1 MLYKKNEGLKLII
14 PSTVDVKS
22 IISRLPN
29 LSKTQSQNLNYRLYY
44 ILSRVVVHNENLDF
58 YKSNNYV
65 RTMNSEQMKE
75 VLGNRQYYQALHL
88 LTDKSDPII
97 TTNNKYL
104 EGKISKSF
112 WLTDKY
118 NTGDIAFKT
127 LPKNLKLVSRIQKA
141 QSSYRENI
149 DMTEKYDFLLKQ
161 FEEHTISFD
170 PRVYEYIN
178 NTYTQLMEQVERN
191 NEFQIKVIQNMI
203 GRWLYYVDKVNVGE
217 LNPMVSGKNH
227 RLNSVYTRIHKNIRQ
242 FLLCDGKPLVG
253 ADVKA
258 SQPYILASIMKE
270 EFFSSCDNGYNLKTI
285 YPYMYNQLLNR
296 NMLINN
302 TYTELVTSNTGYL
315 NKYVTNNTGLTSN
328 NITYITSTKK
338 HSPYMWCQIFDSSEI
353 DNIQDYQGSPFNE
366 DFYTHV
372 IKANTDYQISTEELQ
387 KERKSLKKSTMY
399 VLFDD
404 DLTRRNNN
412 PKVRYMKKCYPG
424 VNKWL
429 ESALENIGGKE
440 LSYVLQRSESYLL
453 LNQVSRQFNQQ
464 YPDAPLFTIHDGLYT
479 SQEYIEPLRD
489 LIKSTGFKFTGIL
502 PGVKIECPIMDLN
515 PSDEDVK
522 KYWRKARW
530 VTNQEKFEKKKRKV
544 FQSNID
550 RAKIFSKNIL

>member
-1 MLYKKNEGLKLII
+1 MLNQKNEGLKLII

-29 LSKTQSQNLNYRLYY
+29 LSKTQSQNLKYRLYY

-104 EGKISKSF
+104 GGKISKSY

-118 NTGDIAFKT
+118 NTGDILFKT
-127 LPKNLKLVSRIQKA
+127 LPKNLNLVSRIQKA
-141 QSSYRENI
+141 QSSYRENM
-149 DMTEKYDFLLKQ
+149 DMKEKYDFLLKQ
-161 FEEHTISFD
+161 FEEHKITFD
-170 PRVYEYIN
+170 PSVYEYIN
-178 NTYTQLMEQVERN
+178 KTYTQLMEQVERN

-203 GRWLYYVDKVNVGE
+203 GRWLYYVDKVTIGE

-227 RLNSVYTRIHKNIRQ
+227 RLNSVYTRINKNLRP
-242 FLLCDGKPLVG
+242 FLLCDEKPLVG

-270 EFFSSCDNGYNLKTI
+270 EFFNSSNEGYNLKTI
-285 YPYMYNQLLNR
+285 YPYMYYELINR
-296 NMLINN
+296 NMVTNN
-302 TYTELVTSNTGYL
+302 TITELVTSNTGYL
-315 NKYVTNNTGLTSN
+315 NEYVTNNTGLTGSN
-328 NITYITSTKK
+328 LTYITSTKK
-338 HSPYMWCQIFDSSEI
+338 YSPYMWCQIFDSSEI
-353 DNIQDYQGSPFNE
+353 RNIQDYQVSPFNE
-366 DFYTHV
+366 DFYNHV
-372 IKANTDYQISTEELQ
+372 IKANADYEISPEELK
-387 KERKSLKKSTMY
+387 KERNSLKKSTMY

-404 DLTRRNNN
+404 DITRRNNN

-440 LSYVLQRSESYLL
+440 LSYILQRSESYLL
-453 LNQVSRQFNQQ
+453 LNHVSRQFYQL
-464 YPDAPLFTIHDGLYT
+464 YPNAPLFTIHDGLYT
-479 SQEYIEPLRD
+479 SQEYIEPLND
-489 LIKSTGFKFTGIL
+489 LIISAGFEFTGIL
-502 PGVKIECPIMDLN
+502 PGVKIECPKMEIN
-515 PSDEDVK
+515 PTLEDVEKHWK
-522 KYWRKARW
+522 KAKW
-530 VTNQEKFEKKKRKV
+530 VTTQKKFDEKKRKV

-550 RAKIFSKNIL
+550 RAKIFLK

>member
-1 MLYKKNEGLKLII
+1 MLNQKNEGLKLII

-22 IISRLPN
+22 IISRLPK
-29 LSKTQSQNLNYRLYY
+29 LSKTQSQNLKYRLYY

-65 RTMNSEQMKE
+65 RTMNSEQMKK

-104 EGKISKSF
+104 GGKMSKSY

-118 NTGDIAFKT
+118 NTGDILFKT
-127 LPKNLKLVSRIQKA
+127 LPKNLNLVSRIKNA
-141 QSSYRENI
+141 QSSYRENM

-161 FEEHTISFD
+161 FEEHKITFD

-178 NTYTQLMEQVERN
+178 NTYTQLMEKVERN

-203 GRWLYYVDKVNVGE
+203 GRWLYYVDKVNNEE

-227 RLNSVYTRIHKNIRQ
+227 RLNSVFTRIHKNLRP
-242 FLLCDGKPLVG
+242 FLLCDGKSLVG

-270 EFFSSCDNGYNLKTI
+270 EFFSSNNEGYNLKTI
-285 YPYMYNQLLNR
+285 YPYMYYELINR
-296 NMLINN
+296 NMLTKNIH
-302 TYTELVTSNTGYL
+302 TELVTSNTGYL
-315 NKYVTNNTGLTSN
+315 NKYVTNNTGLTGSN
-328 NITYITSTKK
+328 ISYITSTKK
-338 HSPYMWCQIFDSSEI
+338 HSPYMWCQIFDSNEI
-353 DNIQDYQGSPFNE
+353 RSIQDYQGSPFNE

-372 IKANTDYQISTEELQ
+372 IKANTDYEISAEELK
-387 KERKSLKKSTMY
+387 KERNGLKKSTMY
-399 VLFDD
+399 VLFDE
-404 DLTRRNNN
+404 DLIRRNNN

-453 LNQVSRQFNQQ
+453 LNHVSRQFNQL
-464 YPDAPLFTIHDGLYT
+464 YPEAPIFTIHDGLYT
-479 SQEYIEPLRD
+479 SQEYIEPLED
-489 LIKSTGFKFTGIL
+489 LIKSTGLELTGKL
-502 PGVKIECPIMDLN
+502 PGVKLECPRMELN
-515 PSDEDVK
+515 PADEDVK

-530 VTNQEKFEKKKRKV
+530 VTNQEKFDKKKRKV

-550 RAKIFSKNIL
+550 RAKIFLK

>member
-29 LSKTQSQNLNYRLYY
+29 LSKTQSQNLKYRLYY

-118 NTGDIAFKT
+118 NTGDILFKT
-127 LPKNLKLVSRIQKA
+127 LPKNLNLVSRIKNA
-141 QSSYRENI
+141 QSSYRENM

-203 GRWLYYVDKVNVGE
+203 GRWLYYVDKVNNEE

-227 RLNSVYTRIHKNIRQ
+227 RLNSVFTRIHKNLRP
-242 FLLCDGKPLVG
+242 FLLCDGKSLVG

-270 EFFSSCDNGYNLKTI
+270 EFFSSNNEGYNLKTI
-285 YPYMYNQLLNR
+285 YPYMYYELINR
-296 NMLINN
+296 NMLTKNIH
-302 TYTELVTSNTGYL
+302 TELVTSNTGYL

-338 HSPYMWCQIFDSSEI
+338 HSPYMWCQIFDSNEI
-353 DNIQDYQGSPFNE
+353 RSIQDYQGSPFNE

-372 IKANTDYQISTEELQ
+372 IKANTDYEISAEELK
-387 KERKSLKKSTMY
+387 KERNGLKKSTMY
-399 VLFDD
+399 VLFDE
-404 DLTRRNNN
+404 DLIRRNNN

-453 LNQVSRQFNQQ
+453 LNHVSRQFNQL
-464 YPDAPLFTIHDGLYT
+464 YPEAPIFTIHDGLYT
-479 SQEYIEPLRD
+479 SQEYIEPLED
-489 LIKSTGFKFTGIL
+489 LIKSTGLELTGKL
-502 PGVKIECPIMDLN
+502 PGVKLECPRMELN
-515 PSDEDVK
+515 PADEDVK

-530 VTNQEKFEKKKRKV
+530 VTNQEKFDKKKRKV

-550 RAKIFSKNIL
+550 RAKIFLK